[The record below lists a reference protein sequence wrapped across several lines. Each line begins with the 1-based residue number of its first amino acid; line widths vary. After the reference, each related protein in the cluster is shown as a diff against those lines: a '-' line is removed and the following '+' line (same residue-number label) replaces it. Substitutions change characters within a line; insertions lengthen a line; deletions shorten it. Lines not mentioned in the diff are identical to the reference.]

1 MKKLFD
7 VAALVL
13 AGSAAVS
20 AAASAAP
27 ANRAP
32 HEIVAPVNWT
42 GFYFGGDIGG
52 VSQHHHGTS
61 NFIQSDGPANLI
73 LDSNIQGFSPSTT
86 SAIGGIH
93 AGFNWQFTPSLL
105 IGIEGDWQPAHSQ
118 DSFCRQTDLASS
130 ACFDSGRGFAT
141 ISSETHLIG
150 TARGRLGWAFEQ
162 TMIYGTGGAAF
173 GEVKTSLGLSCLIA
187 GCGANGGPIATAT
200 ESSSHRTGWVAG
212 AGIERMFG
220 QNWIIRAEYLH
231 VNLGN
236 VSNTLSLPPSS
247 CGIPPCALT
256 WSRSTAAVNIGFIN
270 TRHTPM
276 FAWSLHQKNRLRS
289 MVGIQITSPIRGTT
303 LTWPCSAFTT
313 TGNLCTLTII

>member
-1 MKKLFD
+1 MKKLFEA
-7 VAALVL
+7 AALVL

-32 HEIVAPVNWT
+32 PEIVAPVNWT

-61 NFIQSDGPANLI
+61 NFIQTADDPI
-73 LDSNIQGFSPSTT
+73 VDSNIQGFSPSTS

-173 GEVKTSLGLSCLIA
+173 GEVKTSLGLSCLVA
-187 GCGANGGPIATAT
+187 GCGANGGPIAITT

-220 QNWIIRAEYLH
+220 QNWIVRAEYLH
-231 VNLGN
+231 VNLGT
-236 VSNTLSLPPSS
+236 VSDTLSLPPSS

-256 WSRSTAAVNIGFIN
+256 WSQDVGYDIVRAGASYKFVGF
-270 TRHTPM
+270 
-276 FAWSLHQKNRLRS
+276 
-289 MVGIQITSPIRGTT
+289 
-303 LTWPCSAFTT
+303 
-313 TGNLCTLTII
+313 